1 MSSAYTVLEQVKI
14 RLKQFHM
21 ETVENEGLTSSTVMF
36 DCKED
41 NPLLEQL
48 INQATEDIK
57 NKRRYPSSYTKEEI
71 EEDLKRYESVL
82 INVVVYDRMK
92 LGGDFQ
98 QSDSENGKSRTWV
111 DRNTLF
117 KEIYPIARIV

>member
-1 MSSAYTVLEQVKI
+1 MSAYTVLEQVKI

-21 ETVENEGLTSSTVMF
+21 ETVENDGLTSSTVMF
-36 DCKED
+36 DRKED

-57 NKRRYPSSYTKEEI
+57 NKRRYPKDYTKEEI
-71 EEDLKRYESVL
+71 EEDLNKYESVL
-82 INVVVYDRMK
+82 VNVVVYDRMK

>member
-1 MSSAYTVLEQVKI
+1 MSSYTVLEQVKI

-21 ETVENEGLTSSTVMF
+21 ETVENDGFASSTVMF
-36 DCKED
+36 DRKED

-57 NKRRYPSSYTKEEI
+57 NKRRYPKDYTKEEI
-71 EEDLKRYESVL
+71 EEDLKKYESVL
-82 INVVVYDRMK
+82 VNVVVYDRMK

-98 QSDSENGKSRTWV
+98 QSDSENRKSRTWV

>member
-1 MSSAYTVLEQVKI
+1 MSAYTVLEQVKI

-21 ETVENEGLTSSTVMF
+21 ETVENDGFASNTVMF
-36 DCKED
+36 DRKED

-57 NKRRYPSSYTKEEI
+57 NKRRYPKDYTKEKI
-71 EEDLKRYESVL
+71 EEDLKKYESVL
-82 INVVVYDRMK
+82 VNVVVYDRMK

>member
-1 MSSAYTVLEQVKI
+1 MSAYTVLEQVKI

-21 ETVENEGLTSSTVMF
+21 ETVENDGFASSAVMF
-36 DCKED
+36 DRKED

-57 NKRRYPSSYTKEEI
+57 NKRRYPKDYTKEEI
-71 EEDLKRYESVL
+71 EEDLKKYESILV
-82 INVVVYDRMK
+82 NVVVYDRMK

>member
-1 MSSAYTVLEQVKI
+1 MSSYTVLEQVKI

-21 ETVENEGLTSSTVMF
+21 ETVENDGLTSNTVMF
-36 DCKED
+36 DRKED

-57 NKRRYPSSYTKEEI
+57 NQRRYPKDYTKEEI
-71 EEDLKRYESVL
+71 EEDLKKYESVL
-82 INVVVYDRMK
+82 VNVVVYDRMK

>member
-1 MSSAYTVLEQVKI
+1 MSAYTVLEQVKI

-21 ETVENEGLTSSTVMF
+21 ETVENDGLTSSTVMF
-36 DCKED
+36 DRKED
-41 NPLLEQL
+41 NLLLEQL

-57 NKRRYPSSYTKEEI
+57 NKRRYPKDYTKEEI
-71 EEDLKRYESVL
+71 EEDLKKYESVL
-82 INVVVYDRMK
+82 VNVVVYDRMK
-92 LGGDFQ
+92 FGGDFQ

>member
-1 MSSAYTVLEQVKI
+1 MSAYTVLEQVKI

-21 ETVENEGLTSSTVMF
+21 ETVENDGFASSTVRF
-36 DCKED
+36 DRKED

-57 NKRRYPSSYTKEEI
+57 NKRRYPKDYTKEEI
-71 EEDLKRYESVL
+71 EEDLKKYESVL
-82 INVVVYDRMK
+82 VNVVVYDRMK

>member
-1 MSSAYTVLEQVKI
+1 MSAYTVLEQVKI

-21 ETVENEGLTSSTVMF
+21 ETVENDGLTSSTVMF
-36 DCKED
+36 DRKED

-57 NKRRYPSSYTKEEI
+57 NKRRYLKDYTKEEI
-71 EEDLKRYESVL
+71 EEDLKKYESVL
-82 INVVVYDRMK
+82 VNVVVYDRMK

>member
-1 MSSAYTVLEQVKI
+1 MSSYTVLEQVKI

-21 ETVENEGLTSSTVMF
+21 ETVENDGFASSTVMF
-36 DCKED
+36 DRKED

-57 NKRRYPSSYTKEEI
+57 NKRRYPKDYTKEEI
-71 EEDLKRYESVL
+71 EEDLKKYESVL
-82 INVVVYDRMK
+82 VNVVVYDRMK

>member
-1 MSSAYTVLEQVKI
+1 MSSYTVLEQIKI

-21 ETVENEGLTSSTVMF
+21 ETVENDGLTSSTVMF
-36 DCKED
+36 DRKED
-41 NPLLEQL
+41 NLLLEQL

-57 NKRRYPSSYTKEEI
+57 NKRRYPKDYTKEEI
-71 EEDLKRYESVL
+71 EEDLKKYESVL
-82 INVVVYDRMK
+82 VNVVVYDRMK

>member
-1 MSSAYTVLEQVKI
+1 MSAYTVLEQIKI

-21 ETVENEGLTSSTVMF
+21 ETVENDGLTSSTVMF
-36 DCKED
+36 DRKED
-41 NPLLEQL
+41 NLLLEQL

-57 NKRRYPSSYTKEEI
+57 NKRRYPKDYTKEEI
-71 EEDLKRYESVL
+71 EEDLNKYESVL
-82 INVVVYDRMK
+82 VNVVVYDRMK

>member
-1 MSSAYTVLEQVKI
+1 MLSYTVLEQVKI

-21 ETVENEGLTSSTVMF
+21 ETVENDSFASSTVMF
-36 DCKED
+36 DRKED

-57 NKRRYPSSYTKEEI
+57 NKRRYPKDYTKEEI
-71 EEDLKRYESVL
+71 EEDLKKYESVL
-82 INVVVYDRMK
+82 VNVVVYDRMK

-98 QSDSENGKSRTWV
+98 QSDGENGKSRTWV

>member
-1 MSSAYTVLEQVKI
+1 MSAYTVLEQVKI

-21 ETVENEGLTSSTVMF
+21 ETVENDNLTSSTVMF
-36 DCKED
+36 DRKED

-57 NKRRYPSSYTKEEI
+57 NKRRYPKDYTKEEI
-71 EEDLKRYESVL
+71 EEDLKKYESVL
-82 INVVVYDRMK
+82 VNVVVYDRMK

>member
-1 MSSAYTVLEQVKI
+1 MSAYTVLEQVKI

-21 ETVENEGLTSSTVMF
+21 ETVENECLTSSTVMF
-36 DCKED
+36 DRKED

-57 NKRRYPSSYTKEEI
+57 NKRRYPKDYTKEEI
-71 EEDLKRYESVL
+71 EEDLKKYESVL
-82 INVVVYDRMK
+82 VNVVVYDRMK

>member
-1 MSSAYTVLEQVKI
+1 MSAYTVLEQVKI

-21 ETVENEGLTSSTVMF
+21 ETVENDGLTSSTVMF
-36 DCKED
+36 DRKED

-57 NKRRYPSSYTKEEI
+57 NKRRYPKDYTKEEI
-71 EEDLKRYESVL
+71 EEDLKKYESVL
-82 INVVVYDRMK
+82 VNVVVYDRIK

>member
-1 MSSAYTVLEQVKI
+1 MSAYTVLEQVKI

-21 ETVENEGLTSSTVMF
+21 ETIENDGFASSTVMF
-36 DCKED
+36 DRKED

-57 NKRRYPSSYTKEEI
+57 NKRRYPKDYTKEEI
-71 EEDLKRYESVL
+71 EEDLKKYESVL
-82 INVVVYDRMK
+82 VNVVVYDRMK

>member
-1 MSSAYTVLEQVKI
+1 MSAYTVLEQIKI

-21 ETVENEGLTSSTVMF
+21 ETVENDGLTSSTVMF
-36 DCKED
+36 DRKED

-57 NKRRYPSSYTKEEI
+57 NKRRYPKDYTKEEI
-71 EEDLKRYESVL
+71 EEDLKKYESVL
-82 INVVVYDRMK
+82 VNVVVYDRMK

>member
-1 MSSAYTVLEQVKI
+1 MSAYTVLEQVKI

-21 ETVENEGLTSSTVMF
+21 ETVENDGLTSSTVMF
-36 DCKED
+36 DRKED

-57 NKRRYPSSYTKEEI
+57 NKRRYPKDYTKEEI
-71 EEDLKRYESVL
+71 EEDLKKYESVL
-82 INVVVYDRMK
+82 VNVVVYDRMK
-92 LGGDFQ
+92 LRGDFQ

>member
-1 MSSAYTVLEQVKI
+1 MSAYTVLEQVKI

-36 DCKED
+36 DRKED

-57 NKRRYPSSYTKEEI
+57 NKRRYPKDYTKEEI
-71 EEDLKRYESVL
+71 EEDLKKYESVL
-82 INVVVYDRMK
+82 VNVVVYDRMK

-111 DRNTLF
+111 DRNMLF

>member
-1 MSSAYTVLEQVKI
+1 MSAYTVLEQVKI

-21 ETVENEGLTSSTVMF
+21 ETVENDGLTSNTVMF
-36 DCKED
+36 DRKED

-57 NKRRYPSSYTKEEI
+57 NKRRYPKDYTKEEI
-71 EEDLKRYESVL
+71 EEDLKKYESVL
-82 INVVVYDRMK
+82 VNVVVYDRMK

>member
-1 MSSAYTVLEQVKI
+1 MSAYTVLEQVKI

-21 ETVENEGLTSSTVMF
+21 ETVESDGLTSSTVMF
-36 DCKED
+36 DRKED

-57 NKRRYPSSYTKEEI
+57 NKRRYPSDYTKEEI

-82 INVVVYDRMK
+82 VNVVVYDRMK

>member
-1 MSSAYTVLEQVKI
+1 MSAYTVLEQVKI

-21 ETVENEGLTSSTVMF
+21 EMVENDGLTSSTVMF
-36 DCKED
+36 DRKED
-41 NPLLEQL
+41 NLLLEQL

-57 NKRRYPSSYTKEEI
+57 NKRRYPKDYTKEEI
-71 EEDLKRYESVL
+71 EEDLKKYESVL
-82 INVVVYDRMK
+82 VNVVVYDRMK

>member
-1 MSSAYTVLEQVKI
+1 MSAYTVLEQIKI

-21 ETVENEGLTSSTVMF
+21 ETVENDGLTSSTVMF
-36 DCKED
+36 DRKED
-41 NPLLEQL
+41 NLLLEQL

-57 NKRRYPSSYTKEEI
+57 NKRRYPKDYTKEEI
-71 EEDLKRYESVL
+71 EEDLKKYESVRV
-82 INVVVYDRMK
+82 NVVVYDRMK

>member
-1 MSSAYTVLEQVKI
+1 MISYTVLEQVKL

-21 ETVENEGLTSSTVMF
+21 KTEEEDGLTSSTVVF
-36 DCKED
+36 DRKEE

-57 NKRRYPSSYTKEEI
+57 NKRRYPSDYTKEEI
-71 EEDLKRYESVL
+71 EEDLKRYETVL
-82 INVVVYDRMK
+82 VNIVVYDRKK

-98 QSDSENGKSRTWV
+98 QSDTENGKSRTWV
-111 DRNTLF
+111 DRSTLF

>member
-1 MSSAYTVLEQVKI
+1 MSAYTVLEQIKI

-21 ETVENEGLTSSTVMF
+21 ETVENDGLTSSTVMF
-36 DCKED
+36 DQKED
-41 NPLLEQL
+41 NLLLEQL

-57 NKRRYPSSYTKEEI
+57 NKRRYPKDYTKEEI
-71 EEDLKRYESVL
+71 EEDLKKYESVL
-82 INVVVYDRMK
+82 VNVVVYDRMK

>member
-1 MSSAYTVLEQVKI
+1 MSAYTVLEQVKI

-21 ETVENEGLTSSTVMF
+21 ETVESDGFTSSTVMF
-36 DCKED
+36 DRKED

-57 NKRRYPSSYTKEEI
+57 NKRRYPSNYTKEEI
-71 EEDLKRYESVL
+71 EEDLKQYESVL
-82 INVVVYDRMK
+82 INVVVYDRIK

>member
-1 MSSAYTVLEQVKI
+1 MSAYTVLEQVKI

-21 ETVENEGLTSSTVMF
+21 ETVENDGLTSNTVMF
-36 DCKED
+36 DRKED
-41 NPLLEQL
+41 NLLLEQL

-57 NKRRYPSSYTKEEI
+57 NKRRYPKDYTKEEI
-71 EEDLKRYESVL
+71 EEDLKKYESVL
-82 INVVVYDRMK
+82 VNVVVYDRMK

>member
-1 MSSAYTVLEQVKI
+1 MSAYTVLEQVKI

-21 ETVENEGLTSSTVMF
+21 ETVENDGLTSSTVMF
-36 DCKED
+36 DRKED

-57 NKRRYPSSYTKEEI
+57 NKRRYPKDYTKEEI
-71 EEDLKRYESVL
+71 DEDLKKYESVL
-82 INVVVYDRMK
+82 VNVVVYDRMK

>member
-1 MSSAYTVLEQVKI
+1 MSSYTVLEQVKI

-21 ETVENEGLTSSTVMF
+21 ETVENDGFASSTVMF
-36 DCKED
+36 DRKED

-57 NKRRYPSSYTKEEI
+57 NKRRYPKDYTKEEI
-71 EEDLKRYESVL
+71 EEDLKKYESILV
-82 INVVVYDRMK
+82 NVVVYDRMK

>member
-1 MSSAYTVLEQVKI
+1 MSAYTVLEQVKI

-21 ETVENEGLTSSTVMF
+21 ETVENDGFASSTVMF
-36 DCKED
+36 DRKED

-48 INQATEDIK
+48 INQTTEDIK
-57 NKRRYPSSYTKEEI
+57 NKRRYPKDYTKEEI
-71 EEDLKRYESVL
+71 EEDLKKYESVL
-82 INVVVYDRMK
+82 VNVVVYDRMK

>member
-1 MSSAYTVLEQVKI
+1 MSSYTVLEQVKI

-21 ETVENEGLTSSTVMF
+21 ETVENECLTSSTVMF
-36 DCKED
+36 DRKED

-57 NKRRYPSSYTKEEI
+57 NKRRYPKDYTKEEI
-71 EEDLKRYESVL
+71 EEDLKKYESVL
-82 INVVVYDRMK
+82 VNVVVYDRMK

>member
-1 MSSAYTVLEQVKI
+1 MSAYTVLEQVKI

-21 ETVENEGLTSSTVMF
+21 ETVDNDGLTSSTVMF
-36 DCKED
+36 DRKED

-57 NKRRYPSSYTKEEI
+57 NKRRYPKDYTKEEI
-71 EEDLKRYESVL
+71 EEDLKKYESVL
-82 INVVVYDRMK
+82 VNVVVYDRMK

>member
-1 MSSAYTVLEQVKI
+1 MSAYTVLEQIKI

-21 ETVENEGLTSSTVMF
+21 ETVENDGLTSSTVMF
-36 DCKED
+36 DRKED
-41 NPLLEQL
+41 NLLLEQL

-57 NKRRYPSSYTKEEI
+57 NKRRYPKDYTKEEI
-71 EEDLKRYESVL
+71 EEDLKKYESVL
-82 INVVVYDRMK
+82 VNVVVYDRMK
-92 LGGDFQ
+92 LRGDFQ

>member
-1 MSSAYTVLEQVKI
+1 MSAYTVLEQVKI

-21 ETVENEGLTSSTVMF
+21 ETVENDGLTSSTVMF
-36 DCKED
+36 DRKED

-57 NKRRYPSSYTKEEI
+57 NKRRYPKDYMKEEI
-71 EEDLKRYESVL
+71 EEDLKKYESVL
-82 INVVVYDRMK
+82 VNVVVYDRMK

>member
-1 MSSAYTVLEQVKI
+1 MSAYTVLEQVKI

-21 ETVENEGLTSSTVMF
+21 ETFENDGLTSSTVMF
-36 DCKED
+36 DRKED

-57 NKRRYPSSYTKEEI
+57 NKRRYPKDYTKEEI
-71 EEDLKRYESVL
+71 EEDLKKYESVL
-82 INVVVYDRMK
+82 VNVVVYDRMK

>member
-1 MSSAYTVLEQVKI
+1 MSSYTVLEQVKI
-14 RLKQFHM
+14 RLKQYHM
-21 ETVENEGLTSSTVMF
+21 ETVENDGFASSTVMF
-36 DCKED
+36 DRKED

-57 NKRRYPSSYTKEEI
+57 NKRRYPKDYTKEEI
-71 EEDLKRYESVL
+71 EEDLKKYESVL
-82 INVVVYDRMK
+82 VNVVVYDRMK

>member
-1 MSSAYTVLEQVKI
+1 MSSYTVLEQVKI

-21 ETVENEGLTSSTVMF
+21 ETVENDGFASSTVMF
-36 DCKED
+36 DRKED

-57 NKRRYPSSYTKEEI
+57 NKRRYPKYYTKEEI
-71 EEDLKRYESVL
+71 EEDLKKYESVL
-82 INVVVYDRMK
+82 VNVVVYDRMK

>member
-1 MSSAYTVLEQVKI
+1 MSAYTVLEQVKI

-21 ETVENEGLTSSTVMF
+21 ETVENDGFASSTVMF
-36 DCKED
+36 DRKED

-57 NKRRYPSSYTKEEI
+57 NKRRYPKDYTKEEI
-71 EEDLKRYESVL
+71 EEDLKKYESVL
-82 INVVVYDRMK
+82 VNVVVYDRMK

>member
-1 MSSAYTVLEQVKI
+1 MSAYTVLEQVKI

-21 ETVENEGLTSSTVMF
+21 ETVENDGFASSTVMF
-36 DCKED
+36 DRKED

-57 NKRRYPSSYTKEEI
+57 NKRKYPKDYTKEEI
-71 EEDLKRYESVL
+71 EEDLKKYESVL
-82 INVVVYDRMK
+82 VNVVVYDRMK